1 MIKGKFKITISK
13 FGWGSTGEYNS
24 PEYVISKGIV
34 NFYNK
39 AYQNLFKNLGM
50 KGKSTQD
57 SYYND
62 LLLSIYPH
70 VQEYFTN
77 FPTLEACKKG
87 EIDNIDLHIFIQ
99 LADGFGYRLA
109 LYAYFS
115 KNGSSKVNI
124 YPPFEK
130 QVVERSIPDEKDSIP
145 EKENKVEE
153 KKDKYP
159 PSNII
164 CFGILFMM
172 LACVILG
179 LIRAIYYLTIN

>member
-1 MIKGKFKITISK
+1 
-13 FGWGSTGEYNS
+13 
-24 PEYVISKGIV
+24 
-34 NFYNK
+34 
-39 AYQNLFKNLGM
+39 M

-70 VQEYFTN
+70 VREYFTN

-130 QVVERSIPDEKDSIP
+130 QVVERSNPDEKDSIP

-153 KKDKYP
+153 EKDKYP
-159 PSNII
+159 PSHIN
-164 CFGILFMM
+164 CFGILFIM
-172 LACVILG
+172 LVCVLIG
-179 LIRAIYYLTIN
+179 LIHAIYFWIIN